1 MEPLFP
7 KNFPFEILWKDPL
20 EKERNEGAPG
30 SFVGA
35 ILRAEVI
42 ERYVRDFN
50 LIVDNSGFERERV
63 KGASYSMRP
72 APHDGWIVDE
82 FGAIKSLTIETDGAN
97 REWYIAPKNSFVFIR
112 LAELLRLPFYMI
124 ARFNL
129 KIRYVYQGL
138 LLGTGPQIDP
148 GYAGRIFIPLH
159 NLTSEPVSIYTDETF
174 VSFDF
179 ELTTPLE
186 LDKGDPSNRD
196 EFYKIYLDS
205 KRPIDR
211 AKLERQALRDYLGES
226 KPHSSLEVL
235 QNELKA
241 LSEGAKQNVQIMQTA
256 QTDVYRVLGEVRS
269 EHNRTRWIE
278 LGALLAFLV
287 AVVAIVVA
295 FNQIFHDDLLATRGR
310 VDELSAKVD
319 KSGSDAETEFN
330 RALDSRL
337 ADSQR
342 ETKKIL
348 EDIATQR
355 KELERVSKENEVLKK
370 QIEALLKQNRDQRKQ
385 PR

>member
-7 KNFPFEILWKDPL
+7 KDFPFEILWKDPL
-20 EKERNEGAPG
+20 EKERIEDAPG
-30 SFVGA
+30 SFIGA
-35 ILRAEVI
+35 VLRAEVI
-42 ERYVRDFN
+42 EHYVREFN
-50 LIVDNSGFERERV
+50 LIVDDSGFERERL

-82 FGAIKSLTIETDGAN
+82 SGAIKSLTIETDGAN

-112 LAELLRLPFYMI
+112 LAEQLRLPFYMI

-129 KIRYVYQGL
+129 KVRYVYQGL

-159 NLTSEPVSIYTDETF
+159 NLTSEPVRIYMDETF

-179 ELTTPLE
+179 ELTTPFK

-205 KRPIDR
+205 KRPIDLD
-211 AKLERQALRDYLGES
+211 KLKRQALRDYLRES

-235 QNELKA
+235 QSELKA
-241 LSEGAKQNVQIMQTA
+241 LSNEAKQNVQTMQTA
-256 QTDVYRVLGEVRS
+256 RNDVYRVLGEVHS
-269 EHNRTRWIE
+269 EHSRTRWIE
-278 LGALLAFLV
+278 LGAFLAFLI
-287 AVVAIVVA
+287 AAVAIVIA

-310 VDELSAKVD
+310 VDEISAKVD
-319 KSGSDAETEFN
+319 KFGSEAETEFGIW
-330 RALDSRL
+330 R
-337 ADSQR
+337 
-342 ETKKIL
+342 T
-348 EDIATQR
+348 
-355 KELERVSKENEVLKK
+355 
-370 QIEALLKQNRDQRKQ
+370 
-385 PR
+385 